1 MQIAWI
7 VSNSK
12 ICSENNNN
20 KNIRNNLK
28 EMAYHF
34 AKVISLQIAFCCAF
48 SQGYVIDK
56 SIGKKRKED
65 VVRI

>member
-1 MQIAWI
+1 M
-7 VSNSK
+7 K
-12 ICSENNNN
+12 ITITKSIE
-20 KNIRNNLK
+20 NNLK
-28 EMAYHF
+28 EMAYYF